1 MLHCIPRQ
9 TLRLPHLLLA
19 AGIVVVPGVAQASEG
34 GGGHYVSGAYAG
46 PKAGIVPPEPGL
58 YWTTSALYYG
68 ASAGRSL
75 NLPVAGAIRAG
86 LEIDFA
92 SLAYGVVYVPQLDMG
107 NFTFAMGLALPVQYM
122 RARAYAGGRSRTD
135 NDFNPGDIVLS
146 PAVLGYRSGTH
157 FFQTRLDIFAP
168 TGLYD
173 ASSLANVSL
182 NYWTFTP
189 TVAYTYLH
197 PPSGLDIS
205 FNLGLDINTRNAK
218 TDYTS
223 GAILHLDMSA
233 SLDVGGG
240 FGLGVAGSALQQ
252 VQDDKGELAEQLGG
266 FRGRAFSAGPL
277 ARYTFK
283 LGDTEFNASLR
294 WVTEFGTQN
303 RPSGDGVFF
312 AVSAKF

>member
-1 MLHCIPRQ
+1 MRRIIHGQ
-9 TLRLPHLLLA
+9 DARLPYLLLA
-19 AGIVVVPGVAQASEG
+19 AGIALAPAAAGASEG
-34 GGGHYVSGAYAG
+34 GGGHYISGAYTG
-46 PKAGIVPPEPGL
+46 PKAGIVPPEPGV
-58 YWTTSALYYG
+58 YWSTSAFYYG
-68 ASAGRSL
+68 ASASNSL

-86 LEIDFA
+86 LEVDFA

-107 NFTFAMGLALPVQYM
+107 NFTFAMGVTLPVQYM

-135 NDFNPGDIVLS
+135 NDFNPGDIILS
-146 PAVLGYRSGTH
+146 PAILGYRSGTH

-173 ASSLANVSL
+173 ASSLANVSM

-223 GAILHLDMSA
+223 GAILHLDTSV

-240 FGLGVAGSALQQ
+240 LGLGVAASALQQ
-252 VQDDKGELAEQLGG
+252 VQDDEGRLAQQLGG

-277 ARYTFK
+277 ARYAFK
-283 LGDTEFNASLR
+283 IGETELNASLR
-294 WVTEFGTQN
+294 WVTEFGAQN